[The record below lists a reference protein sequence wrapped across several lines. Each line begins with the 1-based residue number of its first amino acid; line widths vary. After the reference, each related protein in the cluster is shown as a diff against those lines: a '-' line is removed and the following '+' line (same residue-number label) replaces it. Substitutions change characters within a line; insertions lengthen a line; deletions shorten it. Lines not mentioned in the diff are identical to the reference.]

1 MRPIHG
7 RRASLFIT
15 DPGSSGQLD
24 MPVKG
29 AVTLDT
35 TNDLEA
41 RQRQESSPVCTTN
54 TNSSS
59 NSLAPDFV
67 LDALLGM
74 KHTSLP
80 PWCCSAGAQE
90 HPSLVSGCCYRNAQV
105 EPQQHGMIVQEY
117 EQDRHVRA
125 TVGKQESWLGDH

>member
-1 MRPIHG
+1 MIWKPGNVRNPLQFVLPIPI
-7 RRASLFIT
+7 L
-15 DPGSSGQLD
+15 
-24 MPVKG
+24 
-29 AVTLDT
+29 AVT
-35 TNDLEA
+35 
-41 RQRQESSPVCTTN
+41 VWG
-54 TNSSS
+54 
-59 NSLAPDFV
+59 

-80 PWCCSAGAQE
+80 PWCCSAGAQD